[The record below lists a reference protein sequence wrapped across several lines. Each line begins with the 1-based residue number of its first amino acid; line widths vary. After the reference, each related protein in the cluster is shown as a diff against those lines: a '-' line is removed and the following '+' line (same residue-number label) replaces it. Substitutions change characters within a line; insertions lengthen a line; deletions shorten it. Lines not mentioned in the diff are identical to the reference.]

1 MVVFGIFFKVLE
13 AKMKMKSLKMAI
25 VRPFVIAIIIIVV
38 AFMWL
43 WNFDYRWVSINSS
56 EKIVES
62 IVKNTESRMV
72 AFFSEPININ
82 QMLVTQVENEK
93 MYDEMALDHV
103 ESLFLKVYESIYQNV
118 PQVSN
123 ISYGDEQKRYLGM
136 REGDVGVFN
145 LMLQDSR
152 TNMDLVIYEGTNAS
166 TASLAV
172 IEAYSPL
179 ERPWYKPAK
188 DQNKQIWTDVYIN
201 ADEKMEA
208 TISTSI
214 PIRSETKVVKGVI
227 CLDVKLSGIHEFLAS
242 DTSIG
247 NGIIFILDG
256 EGNVLEQSVNKP
268 TMIRNESDPAN
279 STFIKGNESDL
290 PILKEAVLYLENKG
304 VQEIPVERILID
316 NKPHFLSFRNLEGV
330 GDLNWKIGVV
340 IPEEDLV
347 GNMKQ
352 RQVLVSIAMMITVIV
367 GSVIMSFWLSRII
380 KPIIDS
386 TKMATDISKGL
397 WGTEIHLGG
406 AKIKETDDLVKGFN
420 VMSVSLKQSFEEI
433 RKKEAQYRL
442 LVENVEDMIYSFKP
456 DGGIISVNQSFAKQL
471 RIDQDKASG
480 VNINTLFTN
489 GGISE
494 KIHLHLEAFKTNPE
508 KTSFI
513 IDYKPETG
521 KRRIFN
527 VTWIPVFDK
536 KGNVESILGTNVNV
550 TELIEAQE
558 NLEKVYQSERLRLEG
573 LLTEKDE
580 TLSLALVELIEKE
593 KMASLGNLV
602 SGVAHEINTPL
613 GVAVSASSF
622 MENTQKRI
630 LSKIQSQSL
639 TKKELMDYLEKVDET
654 TTILT
659 SNLNRA
665 AELVKSF
672 KAIAIDQHM
681 DDNVSVHMRAYID
694 TILLSLK
701 HEYKNKGHVIEVDCD
716 SSLIVYT
723 KPGAISQIV
732 TNLLMNS
739 LIHAYDEGVAGHI
752 KISVKAYN
760 DYVLLEY
767 EDDGRGMSPEVLA
780 HMYEPFFTTNRGK
793 GGSGLGLNIVYNLVK
808 HQLKGSI
815 DAISEEGKFA
825 RFTIEIPKG
834 EETDGR

>member
-25 VRPFVIAIIIIVV
+25 MRPFIIAIIIIVA

-56 EKIVES
+56 EKIVDS

-72 AFFSEPININ
+72 AFFSEPINVN

-93 MYDEMALDHV
+93 MYDEEDLAHV
-103 ESLFLKVYESIYQNV
+103 EKLFLKAYGDIYQNI

-123 ISYGDEQKRYLGM
+123 ISYGDESERYLGM
-136 REGDVGVFN
+136 RESDVGVFN
-145 LMLQDSR
+145 LMLQDKR
-152 TNMDLVIYEGTNAS
+152 TDMDLIIFEGTDTFS
-166 TASLAV
+166 KSLAV

-188 DQNKQIWTDVYIN
+188 ELNEQIWTDVYIN

-214 PIRSETKVVKGVI
+214 PIRSATNAIKGVI

-256 EGNVLEQSVNKP
+256 EGHVLEQSVNRP

-279 STFIKGNESDL
+279 STFIMGRESDL
-290 PILKEAVLYLENKG
+290 SILKEAVLYLEDKG
-304 VQEIPVERILID
+304 VEEIEVERLTID

-352 RQVLVSIAMMITVIV
+352 RQMFVSIAMVITVIV
-367 GSVIMSFWLSRII
+367 GAVIMSFWLSRII
-380 KPIIDS
+380 KPILDS

-406 AKIKETDDLVKGFN
+406 SKIKETDDLVKGFN

-456 DGGIISVNQSFAKQL
+456 DGTLISVNQSFAKQL
-471 RIDQDKASG
+471 RVDYDQLLSF
-480 VNINTLFTN
+480 NITELFVDD
-489 GGISE
+489 GIGE
-494 KIHLHLEAFKTNPE
+494 KIRTHLDAFKNKPE

-521 KRRIFN
+521 KRRVFN

-536 KGNVESILGTNVNV
+536 KGNMESILGTNANV

-558 NLEKVYQSERLRLEG
+558 NLEKIYQSERLRLEG

-580 TLSLALVELIEKE
+580 TLSLALLELIEKE

-613 GVAVSASSF
+613 GVAVSAASF

-630 LSKIQSQSL
+630 SQKMDAQSL
-639 TKKELMDYLEKVDET
+639 TKKELLDYLEKVDET
-654 TTILT
+654 NTILI

-681 DDNVSVHMRAYID
+681 DDNVSVQMRAYID

-716 SSLIVYT
+716 SSLVLYT
-723 KPGAISQIV
+723 KPGAISQV
-732 TNLLMNS
+732 LTNLLMNT
-739 LIHAYDEGVAGHI
+739 LIHAYDEGVSGHI
-752 KISVKAYN
+752 KIAVKAYN

-767 EDDGRGMSPEVLA
+767 EDDGKGMSAEVMA
-780 HMYEPFFTTNRGK
+780 HMYEPFFTTNRGR

-808 HQLKGSI
+808 HQLNGSI
-815 DAISEEGKFA
+815 EATSEEGKFA

-834 EETDGR
+834 EETNGR